1 MIGLT
6 FISVALKKPGI
17 KQNGKENDR
26 GEISLKKQKDRNKR
40 NKRSQTTQPK
50 AKENEVE
57 GVIWT
62 DR

>member
-26 GEISLKKQKDRNKR
+26 GEISLKKQNDRNKR
-40 NKRSQTTQPK
+40 TKPNQTTKPK
-50 AKENEVE
+50 AKENKVVA
-57 GVIWT
+57 VI
-62 DR
+62 

>member
-57 GVIWT
+57 GVI
-62 DR
+62 